1 MSDFKKVH
9 TGKNGDT
16 WEHTSTGLARY
27 FDRREMEYAS
37 SDNDSEDGMKGPG
50 YNGFTGKMTYRSW
63 GESEVEADFLKE
75 QAIVRTEWNPAPKWK
90 PYEMVYHAG
99 YREYQV
105 NWKS

>member
-16 WEHTSTGLARY
+16 WEHTPTGLARY
-27 FDRREMEYAS
+27 FDRREMEYSSS

-63 GESEVEADFLKE
+63 SESEVKADFLKE
-75 QAIVRTEWNPAPKWK
+75 QADAGKDWFQPKWK
-90 PYEMVYHAG
+90 PYEMVYHVG

-105 NWKS
+105 KWKS